1 MEQLKK
7 KLEEIIDFELKET
20 NKVWNE
26 YEIKKFESKCNLKLP
41 NDYAFYLQHYGNDY
55 IKEKY
60 RFTPTV
66 RLPKKI
72 NETEFEIDSLYG
84 LYNDENNIEDKINLY
99 KQILPPGLFP
109 IGDLPGGDLIC
120 FDIKDNKLNNIYI
133 WFHEMEDKNVFSIA
147 DSFENFIKGFRSVEL
162 EKSNLNNVKL
172 NVSNKL
178 NDFLK
183 NPLKI
188 YSFMKRHP

>member
-1 MEQLKK
+1 
-7 KLEEIIDFELKET
+7 
-20 NKVWNE
+20 
-26 YEIKKFESKCNLKLP
+26 
-41 NDYAFYLQHYGNDY
+41 
-55 IKEKY
+55 
-60 RFTPTV
+60 
-66 RLPKKI
+66 
-72 NETEFEIDSLYG
+72 
-84 LYNDENNIEDKINLY
+84 
-99 KQILPPGLFP
+99 
-109 IGDLPGGDLIC
+109 
-120 FDIKDNKLNNIYI
+120 
-133 WFHEMEDKNVFSIA
+133 MEDKNVFSIA